1 MPSEAV
7 LTLPMYSVVFVCEL
21 IFSCN
26 PPSLYLRGVPLLPL
40 PGKSQPSAPVCGVS
54 PPAPVVY
61 LTVVLLLC
69 PFSSWL
75 SPILLVLQ
83 LLAHTLPALTLPDL
97 LQNRRADAAIEA
109 PCRNPRLRV
118 RSRSPFHPP
127 LSLMEK
133 GRPQNTQTAASGWD
147 PIYRSD
153 IWGKGLGS
161 RRGWEKHCMLSVQDS
176 APDLG

>member
-1 MPSEAV
+1 M
-7 LTLPMYSVVFVCEL
+7 
-21 IFSCN
+21 
-26 PPSLYLRGVPLLPL
+26 
-40 PGKSQPSAPVCGVS
+40 CGVS

-61 LTVVLLLC
+61 LTVLLLLC

-83 LLAHTLPALTLPDL
+83 LLAPTSPAATLPDL

-133 GRPQNTQTAASGWD
+133 GRPQNTQTPASGWD
-147 PIYRSD
+147 LIYRSD

-176 APDLG
+176 APDLGWRTWRLRAGKPPPHRGGGRITPGPSVNKPAGLRMGHKASSCDQGR